1 MIRSGKRER
10 ERGEERILYV
20 NEMGQEQYPSS
31 CCDGDDT
38 GQSFQTCQPIL
49 FYGYKIKLNKIFF
62 HDHQPLIMINPSTV

>member
-1 MIRSGKRER
+1 MIYNDRSGER
-10 ERGEERILYV
+10 ERGEGRILYV

-49 FYGYKIKLNKIFF
+49 FYGIINKIK
-62 HDHQPLIMINPSTV
+62 